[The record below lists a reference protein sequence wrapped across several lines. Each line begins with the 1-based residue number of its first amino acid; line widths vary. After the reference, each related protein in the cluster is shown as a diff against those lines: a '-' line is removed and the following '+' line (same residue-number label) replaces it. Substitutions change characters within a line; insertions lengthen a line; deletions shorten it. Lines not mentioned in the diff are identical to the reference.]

1 MANSPRRAP
10 NPQKSEQASKE
21 DLDRLLAIGK
31 LLFSVLTEEEIEA
44 LRALL
49 ADQEIGNTSVT

>member
-1 MANSPRRAP
+1 MANSPRRVP
-10 NPQKSEQASKE
+10 NPPTSEQASKE

-44 LRALL
+44 LRAPL
-49 ADQEIGNTSVT
+49 AEPKIGNTSVT

>member
-1 MANSPRRAP
+1 MDNAQSSAQTTPNSV
-10 NPQKSEQASKE
+10 QASKE

-31 LLFSVLTEEEIEA
+31 LLFSVLTDEEIEA

-49 ADQEIGNTSVT
+49 AEPKIGNTSVT